1 MDIPT
6 GVIRPP
12 PMPCTIR
19 NTTNCCTDAASPHA
33 ADAIV
38 KSPTDSRN
46 TSRAPNRS
54 PSHPATGIATATATR
69 KPMFTVAVSSTG
81 TPKSAAMVGNAT
93 LTTVASMMLM
103 NMAATK
109 TVATAVL
116 GLIRAITSGGPGEG
130 SGGEGC
136 AHPHFTTSDLIP
148 AVRPPA
154 VDVPPTMEA
163 ARPVGPWVIILA
175 RVSRVGPRQAM
186 SQQTRRPGRPL
197 TSTRRSFLMT
207 ELDLGSSAGSPARPG
222 TPTSTALVLTP
233 PAPVQVVKPE
243 QAAGAVPV
251 PEGRQAELQT
261 RASAFAIEL
270 AALDVRSPEF
280 AKKVESIT
288 ALGDREMRE
297 SSNVSSRMLERPAA
311 AVSAAKGRGGNDAQT
326 RVASTLSDLRLQIT
340 ELDPN
345 RADLTGIKKVLKW
358 IPGGNKIDSYFA
370 KYQSAQSHLD
380 AIVRALAS
388 GKDEL
393 GKDNASIEVEKANMW
408 TLMGKLGEYNELAS
422 ALDTAV
428 EDQVRILE
436 GQGRTEDA
444 NTLRADA
451 LFPIR
456 QRRQDIMTQMAVAV
470 QGYMALDLIRKN
482 NLELM
487 RGVDRA
493 QTTTIAALRTAVIVS
508 QALARQKLV
517 LDQITGLNAATGD
530 LIQRTSEQLKIQG
543 AQINEQAASATVSV
557 EKLQAAFDNVFQT
570 MDAVDTFRAQAVDS
584 MALTVNALQGQIERA
599 QPYLERVRRNELGS
613 S

>member
-1 MDIPT
+1 M
-6 GVIRPP
+6 
-12 PMPCTIR
+12 
-19 NTTNCCTDAASPHA
+19 TD
-33 ADAIV
+33 
-38 KSPTDSRN
+38 
-46 TSRAPNRS
+46 
-54 PSHPATGIATATATR
+54 
-69 KPMFTVAVSSTG
+69 
-81 TPKSAAMVGNAT
+81 
-93 LTTVASMMLM
+93 
-103 NMAATK
+103 
-109 TVATAVL
+109 
-116 GLIRAITSGGPGEG
+116 
-130 SGGEGC
+130 
-136 AHPHFTTSDLIP
+136 
-148 AVRPPA
+148 
-154 VDVPPTMEA
+154 
-163 ARPVGPWVIILA
+163 
-175 RVSRVGPRQAM
+175 
-186 SQQTRRPGRPL
+186 
-197 TSTRRSFLMT
+197 
-207 ELDLGSSAGSPARPG
+207 LDLGSSAGSPARPG
-222 TPTSTALVLTP
+222 TPTSPALVRTP

-297 SSNVSSRMLERPAA
+297 SANVSSRMLERPAA

-393 GKDNASIEVEKANMW
+393 GKDNASIEVEKSHMW
-408 TLMGKLGEYNELAS
+408 TLMGKLGEYNELAT
-422 ALDTAV
+422 ALDVAV

-436 GQGRTEDA
+436 SQGRTEDA

-599 QPYLERVRRNELGS
+599 QPYLERVRRGELGS